1 VSTLTEQLL
10 CEAHIDTGAI
20 RHNAKTLV
28 DRSLDV
34 PVIADVSADGYGH
47 GAVESAFAA
56 LDGGVTMLTVSDV
69 AAAAELREGGI
80 QVPISVSY
88 FDSADD
94 AARAEELDVVLR
106 RTLDSWTLKQVGP
119 GLYGLD
125 RAGGADSGGEAG
137 LRAAMRVTTRVV
149 GTKTIE
155 AGDGVSYG
163 YTFRAAR
170 RTNLA
175 LVALGYADGLDR
187 RAGNTAS
194 LWLGGKRRTIAGR
207 VAMNVAVL
215 DLGDDIVSIGDEAVV
230 FGDPAL
236 GEPAADDWAASLGIS
251 AAEAATVFGRSLP
264 RSLR

>member
-10 CEAHIDTGAI
+10 REAHIDTGAI
-20 RHNAKTLV
+20 HDNAKTIV
-28 DRSLDV
+28 DRSSGF
-34 PVIADVSADGYGH
+34 PVLADVSADGYGH

-56 LDGGVTMLTVSDV
+56 LDGGVAMLTVSDV
-69 AAAAELREGGI
+69 AAAAELRESGI
-80 QVPISVSY
+80 QAPISVSY
-88 FDSADD
+88 FDGADD
-94 AARAEELDVVLR
+94 AKRAAQLDLVLR
-106 RTLDSWTLKQVGP
+106 RTLDHSTLVQAGP
-119 GLYGLD
+119 ALYGLD
-125 RAGGADSGGEAG
+125 ENDRSG

-163 YTFRAAR
+163 YTYRAAL

-194 LWLGGKRRTIAGR
+194 IWLGGKSRMIAGR

-215 DLGDDIVSIGDEAVV
+215 DLGDDIVSIGEEALV
-230 FGDPAL
+230 FGDPER
-236 GEPAADDWAASLGIS
+236 GEPAAVDWAESVGIS
-251 AAEAATVFGRSLP
+251 AAESATVFGRSLP
-264 RSLR
+264 RSHR

>member
-10 CEAHIDTGAI
+10 REAHIDTRAI

-88 FDSADD
+88 FHSADD
-94 AARAEELDVVLR
+94 ARRAEELDVVLR
-106 RTLDSWTLKQVGP
+106 RTLDSWTLKEVGP
-119 GLYGLD
+119 HLYGL
-125 RAGGADSGGEAG
+125 GGNGEAG

-264 RSLR
+264 RKLL

>member
-10 CEAHIDTGAI
+10 REAHIDTGAI
-20 RHNAKTLV
+20 RRNAKTLV
-28 DRSLDV
+28 DRSLDL
-34 PVIADVSADGYGH
+34 PVVADVSADGYGH

-69 AAAAELREGGI
+69 AAAAELRGSGI
-80 QVPISVSY
+80 QVPISVSH
-88 FDSADD
+88 FDSAAD
-94 AARAEELDVVLR
+94 ATIAIELDVVLR
-106 RTLDSWTLKQVGP
+106 RTLDSWTLKQVGAD
-119 GLYGLD
+119 LYGLA
-125 RAGGADSGGEAG
+125 RNGEAG
-137 LRAAMRVTTRVV
+137 LQAAMRVTTRVV

-163 YTFRAAR
+163 YTYRAVE

-187 RAGNTAS
+187 RAGNAAS
-194 LWLGGKRRTIAGR
+194 IWLGGKRRTIAGR

-215 DLGDDIVSIGDEAVV
+215 DLGDDVVSIGDEAVV

-236 GEPAADDWAASLGIS
+236 GEPTADDWAGSIGIS